1 MKRLAL
7 ILAVIAPFLL
17 GSLTG
22 CEKIPDGTGT
32 LVVHITY
39 LEYDTEVR
47 VYPYGITTFNLPIA
61 SQDVLKGPNRSVT
74 FTLNAGDYI
83 VDATGT
89 QSVQIQAGKESHL
102 YFD

>member
-1 MKRLAL
+1 MEQEHWLCILL
-7 ILAVIAPFLL
+7 IWNM
-17 GSLTG
+17 
-22 CEKIPDGTGT
+22 T
-32 LVVHITY
+32 L
-39 LEYDTEVR
+39 TEVR

-89 QSVQIQAGKESHL
+89 KSVQIQAGEESHL

>member
-22 CEKIPDGTGT
+22 CEKIPEGTGT
-32 LVVHITY
+32 LVVHISELKY
-39 LEYDTEVR
+39 NSEVR
-47 VYPYGITTFNLPIA
+47 VYPYGFSEFSLPVA
-61 SQDVLKGPNRSVT
+61 SQDVSQGKNRSAT

-83 VDATGT
+83 VQVKGT